1 VEPNI
6 LLDQFQSQSSVEE
19 LDLVSD
25 ASVFVDR
32 CKAAVAFQIQNEAE
46 ERFFASIPMEAYPG
60 TYSYREELR
69 GLFLG
74 LKLSIAK
81 FPTCKTLTCHCDCES
96 GIRKLTTPIQSPGQL
111 MAPDM
116 DVVLAIKKIVQ
127 DAGPEMEV
135 TFKHIR
141 GHPEKRKRR
150 EDFTPIERMNADCDE
165 YADICAIEHT
175 PVPFRPFEGSRCM
188 MKIGSQW
195 ISTRVDQALQLG
207 YVEKPLKHYIST
219 RLEMSAEA
227 VEHIDQDVIAAARA
241 PHKWARTARISK
253 LMYDCLP
260 VGHNWRQHGAES
272 DQCPCCGSPDKTF
285 EHLVHCCDE
294 GLNAV
299 RCESI
304 EDMVETASHK
314 RIPEAVSVVIFG
326 IVRRLTESR
335 EPTIPSESSPALLR
349 AWKSQKQIRF
359 QNMVKGWVTKDWS
372 RAMRAHGSKDPDGH
386 VIMILTLLWDGFFE
400 PVWEYR
406 NNRLHRMENSAMSSM
421 MRTLGDRLQWFQDNK
436 TIVLAPRHY
445 MLVEFRVEDVQRW
458 DRRARRMQL
467 LMLEKARKIYAI
479 ECKQRVSG
487 QQVIT
492 DLFPSRAQLQKGR
505 ARTVSDE
512 ED

>member
-165 YADICAIEHT
+165 YGDICAIEHT

-492 DLFPSRAQLQKGR
+492 DLFPSRAQ
-505 ARTVSDE
+505 
-512 ED
+512 